1 MAETAEALMTEEF
14 GTTFDL
20 ASREASGSVPFGR
33 YFEEFELGATYK
45 HVPGKTITEADDHLF
60 CLITMNH
67 HPLHLDDR
75 YAAESQQGRNV
86 VVGSLVYSIALGM
99 SVRDVSGKAIANLAT
114 EGLKHTAPVFHG
126 DTLYTESEVL
136 DKTPSESKPDRGVVR
151 VRTNVFNQHNKVV
164 TTFERKVLVPRKP

>member
-1 MAETAEALMTEEF
+1 MAETAEMQ

-20 ASREASGSVPFGR
+20 RSREESGSVPFGR

-45 HVPGKTITEADDHLF
+45 HVPGKTITESEDHLF
-60 CLITMNH
+60 CLMTMNH

-75 YAAESQQGRNV
+75 YAKESQQGRNV
-86 VVGSLVYSIALGM
+86 VVGSYVYSIALGM

-114 EGLKHTAPVFHG
+114 DGLKHTKPVFHG

-136 DKTPSESKPDRGVVR
+136 EKTPSSTKNDRGVVK
-151 VRTNVFNQHNKVV
+151 VRTDVFNQHNELV
-164 TTFERKVLVPRKP
+164 TTFERKVLVPKKNPS

>member
-1 MAETAEALMTEEF
+1 MAETAEGMVMEQT

-33 YFEEFELGATYK
+33 YFEDFELGATYK

-114 EGLKHTAPVFHG
+114 EGLKHTKPVFHG
-126 DTLYTESEVL
+126 DTLYTQSEVL
-136 DKTPSESKPDRGVVR
+136 DMTPSESKPDRGIVK
-151 VRTNVFNQHNKVV
+151 VRTDVYNQHNEIV
-164 TTFERKVLVPRKP
+164 TTFERKVLVPRR

>member
-1 MAETAEALMTEEF
+1 MTEQ

-20 ASREASGSVPFGR
+20 ASREESGSVPFGR
-33 YFEEFELGATYK
+33 YFEEFEVGAVYK
-45 HVPGKTITEADDHLF
+45 HVPGKTITDSEDHLF
-60 CLITMNH
+60 CLLTMNH

-86 VVGSLVYSIALGM
+86 VVGSYVYSLALGM

-114 EGLKHTAPVFHG
+114 DGLKHTKPVFHG

-136 DKTPSESKPDRGVVR
+136 EKTPSATKDDRGVVA
-151 VRTNVFNQHNKVV
+151 VRTDVYNQHNELV
-164 TTFERKVLVPRKP
+164 TTFNRKVLVPRKS

>member
-1 MAETAEALMTEEF
+1 VAETAEAQ
-14 GTTFDL
+14 GTTFDM

-33 YFEEFELGATYK
+33 YLEDFEVGAIYK

-60 CLITMNH
+60 CLMTMNH

-114 EGLKHTAPVFHG
+114 EQLKHTAPVFHG

-136 DKTPSESKPDRGVVR
+136 DVTPSASKPDRGVVG
-151 VRTNVFNQHNKVV
+151 VRTDVFNQNNVLV
-164 TTFERKVLVPRKP
+164 TTFLRKVLVPRRPK

>member
-1 MAETAEALMTEEF
+1 MAETAEAV

-20 ASREASGSVPFGR
+20 ASREESGSVPFGR
-33 YFEEFELGATYK
+33 YFEDFELGATYK
-45 HVPGKTITEADDHLF
+45 HVPGKTITEAEDHLF
-60 CLITMNH
+60 CLMTMNH

-114 EGLKHTAPVFHG
+114 DGLKHTAPVFHG
-126 DTLYTESEVL
+126 DTLYTESTVL
-136 DKTPSESKPDRGVVR
+136 EKNESKTKDDRGVVR
-151 VRTNVFNQHNKVV
+151 VRTNVFNQHNELV
-164 TTFERKVLVPRKP
+164 TTFERAVLVPRKS

>member
-1 MAETAEALMTEEF
+1 MAETAEAV

-114 EGLKHTAPVFHG
+114 EGLKHTKPVFHG

-136 DKTPSESKPDRGVVR
+136 EKTPSETKSDRGVVK
-151 VRTNVFNQHNKVV
+151 VRTNVFNQNNELV
-164 TTFERKVLVPRKP
+164 TTFERKVLVPKKDIG

>member
-1 MAETAEALMTEEF
+1 MSDTAEMT

-20 ASREASGSVPFGR
+20 ASREASGAVPFGR
-33 YFEEFELGATYK
+33 YLEDFELGAVYK

-60 CLITMNH
+60 CMITMNH
-67 HPLHLDDR
+67 HPLHIDDR

-114 EGLKHTAPVFHG
+114 EGLKHTKPVFHG

-136 DKTPSESKPDRGVVR
+136 EITPSESKPDRGVVK
-151 VRTNVFNQHNKVV
+151 VRTDVYNQHNELV
-164 TTFERKVLVPRKP
+164 TTFERKVLVPRRPE

>member
-1 MAETAEALMTEEF
+1 MAETAEAV

-20 ASREASGSVPFGR
+20 ASREESGSVPFGR
-33 YFEEFELGATYK
+33 YFEDFELGATYK
-45 HVPGKTITEADDHLF
+45 HVPGKTITEAEDHLF
-60 CLITMNH
+60 CLMTMNH

-114 EGLKHTAPVFHG
+114 DGLKHTAPVFHG
-126 DTLYTESEVL
+126 DTLYTESTVL
-136 DKTPSESKPDRGVVR
+136 EKNESKTKNDRGVVR
-151 VRTNVFNQHNKVV
+151 VRTNVFNQHNELV
-164 TTFERKVLVPRKP
+164 TTFERAVLVPRKS

>member
-1 MAETAEALMTEEF
+1 MAQTAEAA

-20 ASREASGSVPFGR
+20 ASREATGSVPFGR

-45 HVPGKTITEADDHLF
+45 HVPGKTITEAEDHLF
-60 CLITMNH
+60 CLMTMNH

-114 EGLKHTAPVFHG
+114 DGLKHTAPVFHG
-126 DTLYTESEVL
+126 DTLYTESTVL
-136 DKTPSESKPDRGVVR
+136 EKTESKSKNDRGIVR
-151 VRTNVFNQHNKVV
+151 VRTDVYNQHNDLV
-164 TTFERKVLVPRKP
+164 TTFERAVLVPRKAAE

>member
-1 MAETAEALMTEEF
+1 MAETAEAQ

-20 ASREASGSVPFGR
+20 ASREESGSVPFGR

-45 HVPGKTITEADDHLF
+45 HVPGKTITESEDHLF
-60 CLITMNH
+60 CLMTMNH

-75 YAAESQQGRNV
+75 YAKESQQGRNV
-86 VVGSLVYSIALGM
+86 VVGSYVYSLALGM

-114 EGLKHTAPVFHG
+114 DGLKHTKPVFHG

-136 DKTPSESKPDRGVVR
+136 EKTPSETKGDRGVVK
-151 VRTNVFNQHNKVV
+151 VRTDVFNQHNELV
-164 TTFERKVLVPRKP
+164 TTFERKVLVPKKNPS

>member
-1 MAETAEALMTEEF
+1 MAETAEAQ

-20 ASREASGSVPFGR
+20 ASREESGSVPFGR

-45 HVPGKTITEADDHLF
+45 HVPGKTITEGEDHLF
-60 CLITMNH
+60 CPMNH

-75 YAAESQQGRNV
+75 YAKESQQGRNV
-86 VVGSLVYSIALGM
+86 VVGSYVYSLALGM

-114 EGLKHTAPVFHG
+114 DGLKHTKPVFHG

-136 DKTPSESKPDRGVVR
+136 EKTPSESKSDRGVVK
-151 VRTNVFNQHNKVV
+151 VRTDVYNQHNELV
-164 TTFERKVLVPRKP
+164 TTFERKVLVPRKGS